1 MNGTAANYM
10 AGRLGVGATLT
21 SGAMTQ
27 IVNTTAA
34 DKALVVKGAA
44 SQSGYLTEWQNS
56 AGTTV
61 AYVNADGTSSFGGN
75 PLTSSQAAAVLLM
88 DVGA

>member
-1 MNGTAANYM
+1 MRIDSSGRIAVGT
-10 AGRLGVGATLT
+10 TTT
-21 SGAMTQ
+21 SGSMFT

-34 DKALVVKGAA
+34 NDALIIKGAA

-56 AGTTV
+56 TGTTV

-75 PLTSSQAAAVLLM
+75 PLTSSQAAAVLIM
-88 DVGA
+88 DIGA